1 MAKITFTNK
10 TDNQTSALAEIYK
23 VTAANVN
30 EIKTSVNDLYD
41 DQGGFVDYVDAS
53 TSVTPINLTQDT
65 YIDLTNDKAGSD
77 TLTTYKPTYITG
89 DLWDSATNTIDL
101 SEVPVGKVLLIRT
114 DYDVTAGSA
123 NTRMDSRLYFPDTS
137 KSLEF
142 AHDLIASSGSEVRYS
157 RTTQFFVTAAIKTTG
172 VKIQVKVDKSGAT
185 ARVENLQI
193 TILSF

>member
-30 EIKTSVNDLYD
+30 EVKTSVNALYD
-41 DQGGFVDYVDAS
+41 DQGGFAFYEDTATAS
-53 TSVTPINLTQDT
+53 TPINLTQDT
-65 YIDLTNDKAGSD
+65 WTDLTNDKAGSG
-77 TLTTYKPTYITG
+77 TLTTHKPSYITG

-101 SEVPVGKVLLIRT
+101 SEVPVGKVILIRN
-114 DYDVTAGSA
+114 DYDITTGAA

-137 KSLEF
+137 KSVEF
-142 AHDLIASSGSEVRYS
+142 AHDLISTSGDEVRYS

-172 VKIQVKVDKSGAT
+172 VKIQVKVDKNNAT
-185 ARVENLQI
+185 ARVEDFQI

>member
-30 EIKTSVNDLYD
+30 EIKTSVNALYD
-41 DQGGFVDYVDAS
+41 TLGGAA
-53 TSVTPINLTQDT
+53 TWT
-65 YIDLTNDKAGSD
+65 DLTNDKAGSGSF
-77 TLTTYKPTYITG
+77 TTYKPTYITG

-101 SEVPVGKVLLIRT
+101 DEVPVGKVIQVRV
-114 DYDVTAGSA
+114 DYDLTTGSA
-123 NTRMDSRLYFPDTS
+123 NTRMESRLYFPDTS
-137 KSLEF
+137 KSVEF
-142 AHDLIASSGSEVRYS
+142 GHDLISSSGDEVRYS
-157 RTTQFFVTAAIKTTG
+157 RITQFIVTAAIKTTG

-185 ARVENLQI
+185 ARVEDFQI

>member
-30 EIKTSVNDLYD
+30 EVKTSVNALYD
-41 DQGGFVDYVDAS
+41 DQGGFAFYEDTATAS
-53 TSVTPINLTQDT
+53 TPINLTQDT
-65 YIDLTNDKAGSD
+65 WTDLTNDKAGSG
-77 TLTTYKPTYITG
+77 TLTTHKPSYITG

-101 SEVPVGKVLLIRT
+101 SEVPIGKVILIRN
-114 DYDVTAGSA
+114 DYDITTGAA

-137 KSLEF
+137 KSVEF
-142 AHDLIASSGSEVRYS
+142 AHDLISSSGDEVRYS

-172 VKIQVKVDKSGAT
+172 VKIQVKVDKNNAT
-185 ARVENLQI
+185 ARVEDFQI

>member
-30 EIKTSVNDLYD
+30 EVKTSVNALYD
-41 DQGGFVDYVDAS
+41 DQGGFAFYEDAA
-53 TSVTPINLTQDT
+53 TSVTPINLSQDT
-65 YIDLTNDKAGSD
+65 WTDLTNDKAGSG
-77 TLTTYKPTYITG
+77 TLTTHKPSYITG

-101 SEVPVGKVLLIRT
+101 SEVPVGKVMLIRN
-114 DYDVTAGSA
+114 DYDITTGAA

-137 KSLEF
+137 KSVEF
-142 AHDLIASSGSEVRYS
+142 AHDLISSSGDEVRYS

-172 VKIQVKVDKSGAT
+172 VKIQVKVDKNNAT
-185 ARVENLQI
+185 ARVEDFQI

>member
-30 EIKTSVNDLYD
+30 EIKTSVNALYD
-41 DQGGFVDYVDAS
+41 TLGGVVHYEDAA
-53 TSVTPINLTQDT
+53 TSVTPINLTAAT
-65 YIDLTNDKAGSD
+65 WTDLTNDKAGSGSF
-77 TLTTYKPTYITG
+77 TTYKPTYITG

-101 SEVPVGKVLLIRT
+101 DEVPVGKVIQVRV
-114 DYDVTAGSA
+114 DYDLTTGSA
-123 NTRMDSRLYFPDTS
+123 NTRMESRLYFPDTS
-137 KSLEF
+137 KSVEF
-142 AHDLIASSGSEVRYS
+142 GHDLISSSGDEVRYS
-157 RTTQFFVTAAIKTTG
+157 RITQFIVTAAIKTTG

-185 ARVENLQI
+185 ARVEDFQI

>member
-41 DQGGFVDYVDAS
+41 DQGGFVDYEDAA

-65 YIDLTNDKAGSD
+65 WIDLTNDKAGSD

-101 SEVPVGKVLLIRT
+101 SEVPVGKVLLIRN
-114 DYDVTAGSA
+114 DYDVTAGAA
-123 NTRMDSRLYFPDTS
+123 NTRMDTRLYFPDTS
-137 KSLEF
+137 KSIEF
-142 AHDLIASSGSEVRYS
+142 AHDLISSSGDEVRYS

-172 VKIQVKVDKSGAT
+172 VKIQVKVDKTGAT
-185 ARVENLQI
+185 ARVENFQI

>member
-41 DQGGFVDYVDAS
+41 NQGGFVDYEDAA

-65 YIDLTNDKAGSD
+65 WIDLTNDKAGSG

-89 DLWDSATNTIDL
+89 DIWDSATNTIDL
-101 SEVPVGKVLLIRT
+101 SEVPVGKVLLIRN
-114 DYDVTAGSA
+114 DYDITTGAA
-123 NTRMDSRLYFPDTS
+123 NTRMDTRLYFPDTS
-137 KSLEF
+137 KSVEF
-142 AHDLIASSGSEVRYS
+142 AHDLISSSGDEVRYS

-172 VKIQVKVDKSGAT
+172 VKIQVKVDKTGAT
-185 ARVENLQI
+185 ARVENFQI

>member
-30 EIKTSVNDLYD
+30 EVKTSVNALYD
-41 DQGGFVDYVDAS
+41 DKGGFAFYEDAA

-65 YIDLTNDKAGSD
+65 WTDLTNDKAGSG
-77 TLTTYKPTYITG
+77 TLTTHKPSYITG

-101 SEVPVGKVLLIRT
+101 SEVPVGKVILIRN
-114 DYDVTAGSA
+114 DYDITTGAA
-123 NTRMDSRLYFPDTS
+123 NTRMDSRLYFPDTT
-137 KSLEF
+137 KSVEF
-142 AHDLIASSGSEVRYS
+142 AHDLISTSGDEVRYS

-172 VKIQVKVDKSGAT
+172 VKIQVKVNKNNST
-185 ARVENLQI
+185 ARVEDFQI